1 MKSGNEKTWR
11 KGGWSLTETGKMFI
25 IFYCIDNKVLKTK
38 VRMIQIS
45 GLVEHVK
52 IQEADKAK
60 GQAHSHMSLKVD
72 K

>member
-1 MKSGNEKTWR
+1 
-11 KGGWSLTETGKMFI
+11 MFM
-25 IFYCIDNKVLKTK
+25 IFYCIDNKLLKTK

-72 K
+72 KWNPTHKIFTTYIDWPSL

>member
-1 MKSGNEKTWR
+1 M
-11 KGGWSLTETGKMFI
+11 
-25 IFYCIDNKVLKTK
+25 IFYCIDNKLLKTK

-45 GLVEHVK
+45 GLEHVK

>member
-1 MKSGNEKTWR
+1 MEKRGLESNRNWKNVHDFLLYR
-11 KGGWSLTETGKMFI
+11 
-25 IFYCIDNKVLKTK
+25 NKLLKTK